1 MTADPYDGVDVALLV
16 KEEEQEIPRE
26 GSQPTRNSGL
36 RGHLKKLV
44 APAIVFVVFVG
55 IWYLLS
61 WKYLPVL
68 MRRDSPPQF
77 MRSILLPYPHD
88 VVKVAYLDSANL
100 HEILSGLWLDTR
112 LAFTGLA
119 IAISIGIAAAI
130 AMSQARWVERSFYP
144 YAVFLQT
151 VPILA
156 LVPVIGLFLGWGFT
170 SRVVVVVI
178 ISLFPIITNTLFGLK
193 SVDRGLDDLFALHT
207 SSRWVR
213 LWKLQLP
220 GSLPAMFVGFQIAA
234 GLSVIGA
241 IVGDFFFARGAKG
254 LGNLIGIYA
263 NRLQPERLWGTVF
276 FSTLLGLFVFTI
288 FGTLRTR
295 LVGHWHE
302 SAGPEKQA

>member
-119 IAISIGIAAAI
+119 IGF
-130 AMSQARWVERSFYP
+130 RS
-144 YAVFLQT
+144 
-151 VPILA
+151 
-156 LVPVIGLFLGWGFT
+156 GL
-170 SRVVVVVI
+170 RPP
-178 ISLFPIITNTLFGLK
+178 SL
-193 SVDRGLDDLFALHT
+193 
-207 SSRWVR
+207 
-213 LWKLQLP
+213 
-220 GSLPAMFVGFQIAA
+220 
-234 GLSVIGA
+234 
-241 IVGDFFFARGAKG
+241 
-254 LGNLIGIYA
+254 
-263 NRLQPERLWGTVF
+263 
-276 FSTLLGLFVFTI
+276 
-288 FGTLRTR
+288 
-295 LVGHWHE
+295 
-302 SAGPEKQA
+302 